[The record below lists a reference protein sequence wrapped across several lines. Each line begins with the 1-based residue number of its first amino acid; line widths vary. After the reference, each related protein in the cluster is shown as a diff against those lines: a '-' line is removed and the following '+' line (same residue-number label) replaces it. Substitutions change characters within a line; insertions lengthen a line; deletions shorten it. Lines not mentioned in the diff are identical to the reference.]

1 MHPPI
6 RVSARAF
13 VGSLAFLLLTISSWG
28 QAAVDKKQSVMVYA
42 ETQEDP
48 PRITLRWVEDL
59 ENSGFTIYR
68 KAKNASSWGSPR
80 GTTLSTATSWV
91 DTAVVPGQVYE
102 YRVLKSLAGY
112 GGGASNGYVFA
123 GMNVPAT
130 HSFGSCIL
138 VVDSTFAGDLAFEID
153 RLERDMEE
161 EGWRVTTLYVNRTDP
176 VTEVRA
182 RIQQAASG
190 DNATLRTLFL
200 LGRVPVPYSGNIAPD
215 GHVPDHQG
223 AWPCDGYYG
232 DLDGIWTDF
241 SVNVTDAS
249 QERNRNTPG
258 DGRFDQSTFPSAL
271 ELGVGRVDF
280 FNMPAFPA
288 SELELLRRY
297 LDKNHAWRKGMIQA
311 TERGLVQN
319 NFPGLAEGFGQN
331 GWKNF
336 TAMFGADEV
345 HDLPYRSTLQNQ
357 SYLWSYGCGPG
368 SYTSAGGITTTANF
382 VTDSLQTVFTM
393 LFGSYFGDWDN
404 QNNLLRAALAT
415 GPTLTN
421 AWAAR
426 PNWMFHHMAMGDPI
440 GFAARISMNN
450 NGSTYQSGFGAA
462 GVHTALLGDPTLT
475 MHNWR
480 APEQLVVQSAG
491 FAAELSWA
499 PLADAE
505 GYYVYRQSEG
515 ESGYTLLTNQPITAT
530 TFTDPCSGE
539 GTIRYLVRATRLRE
553 SASGSYYLVGPGAS
567 ATLEADHSA
576 IKAQAEFSP
585 ELYFDF
591 IAPLNNSVNALA
603 YSWDFGDGQTSNEP
617 QPLHLYADP
626 GPYTLCLTANDP
638 CYVSESCTDIT
649 VISSLP
655 DVFPDIQAPSCADA
669 VDGMIS
675 LQSSGG
681 APEPD
686 FLWNNGSKSQAI
698 SGLGNGTYQV
708 TVTSSTGKS
717 AVFGP
722 YILATDSLM
731 LTGETQPASGGQ
743 ANGLFRVI
751 VSGGEPPYT
760 YQWCDGSTT
769 AIEEIQLAAGF
780 CCVTVTDSKGCS
792 AVLCEEI
799 QEASRVDDPAAAL
812 QVRLFPNPG
821 SGLFRMEWDE
831 ALASGLRAIR
841 LVNVSGQ
848 VLETR
853 ILPSGNLLDWDIS
866 RYPDGRYWIL
876 LDMPSGVRRV
886 SLEKVSAR

>member
-1 MHPPI
+1 MRSHI
-6 RVSARAF
+6 HVSARAF
-13 VGSLAFLLLTISSWG
+13 VGSLAFLLLTVSAWG
-28 QAAVDKKQSVMVYA
+28 QAAVDIKQSVMVYA

-59 ENSGFTIYR
+59 ENSGYTIYR
-68 KAKNASSWGSPR
+68 KAKNAGSWGTPR
-80 GTTLSTATSWV
+80 GTVLSTGTSWV
-91 DTAVVPGQVYE
+91 DTAVVPGQAYE

-112 GGGASNGYVFA
+112 GGGASNGYLFA
-123 GMNVPAT
+123 GMHIPAT
-130 HSFGSCIL
+130 HAHGSCIL
-138 VVDSTFAGDLAFEID
+138 VVDNTFAQDLAFEIA
-153 RLERDMEE
+153 RLRQDMEE
-161 EGWRVTTLYVNRTDP
+161 EGWRVTTLYVDRTDP
-176 VTEVRA
+176 VTQVKA
-182 RIQQAASG
+182 QIQQAAAG
-190 DNATLRTLFL
+190 DNAPLRTLFL
-200 LGRVPVPYSGNIAPD
+200 LGRVPVPYSGNVAPD

-232 DLDGIWTDF
+232 DLDGVWTDF
-241 SVNVTDAS
+241 SVNVTGAS
-249 QERNRNTPG
+249 QERNRNFPG
-258 DGRFDQSTFPSAL
+258 DGKFDQSTFPSNL

-280 FNMPAFPA
+280 FNMPAFPL

-297 LDKNHAWRKGMIQA
+297 LDKNHAWRKGLIQA
-311 TERGLVQN
+311 AERGLVQN

-336 TAMFGADEV
+336 TAMFGEGQV

-368 SYTSAGGITTTANF
+368 SYTSAGGITTSSNF

-450 NGSTYQSGFGAA
+450 NGTTYQSGFGAA
-462 GVHTALLGDPTLT
+462 GIHTALLGDPTLT
-475 MHNWR
+475 MHNWQ
-480 APEQLVVQSAG
+480 APQQLMVQSAG
-491 FAAELSWA
+491 FAAELTWTA
-499 PLADAE
+499 VADAE

-515 ESGYTLLTNQPITAT
+515 QNGYTLLTNEPIGT
-530 TFTDPCSGE
+530 TTYTDLCSGE

-567 ATLEADHSA
+567 ASLQADHSA
-576 IKAQAEFSP
+576 IKAQSAFSS

-591 IAPLNNSVNALA
+591 IAPLNNSTNAQA
-603 YSWDFGDGQTSNEP
+603 YAWDFGDGQTSTEP
-617 QPLHLYADP
+617 EPLHLYADP
-626 GPYTLCLTANDP
+626 GPYALCLTALDA
-638 CYVSESCTDIT
+638 CYEDRNCQDII
-649 VISSLP
+649 VVSSLP
-655 DVFPDIQAPSCADA
+655 DISPDILAPSCAYA
-669 VDGMIS
+669 EDGSIA
-675 LQSSGG
+675 LQTNGG

-686 FLWNNGSKSQAI
+686 FLWNNGATSQVL
-698 SGLGNGTYQV
+698 SGLGNGTFQV

-722 YILATDSLM
+722 YILATDSLV

-743 ANGLFRVI
+743 ANGVFTVQ
-751 VSGGEPPYT
+751 VSGGVPPYAFL
-760 YQWCDGSTT
+760 WCDDSGTNVG
-769 AIEEIQLAAGF
+769 INNLPAGI

-792 AVLCEEI
+792 AELCLEI
-799 QEASRVDDPAAAL
+799 LEASRVDDPATASW
-812 QVRLFPNPG
+812 VNLFPNPA
-821 SGLFRMEWDE
+821 SGQVRLEWDP
-831 ALASGLRAIR
+831 ARASDLREIR
-841 LVNVSGQ
+841 LVNVQGQ

-853 ILPSGNLLDWDIS
+853 TVPAGHLLDWEVS
-866 RYPDGRYWIL
+866 RYPDGRYWFL
-876 LDMPSGVRRV
+876 LETSSGIRQL
-886 SLEKVSAR
+886 SLDKVGGR